1 MYAPLG
7 VHAQFFELNFKIE
20 HKQTFYLTV
29 INFFLIEH
37 VWKKLDYYLR

>member
-7 VHAQFFELNFKIE
+7 VHVQFFELNFKIE
-20 HKQTFYLTV
+20 HKKQH
-29 INFFLIEH
+29 FLIEH